1 MGNDGRDFERLVL
14 LVEQSISP
22 GSHVEHNVDL
32 PVIGSKCGNT
42 RQCDVVIRSGQAP
55 RETVTIV
62 EVQDRKSKPDINT
75 YGGWLHKLEQV
86 GAQHLICVSRHD
98 FPCSIKEDALGR
110 GTTVRLVTVKED
122 ADDNSIPIKY
132 LDQEFEVT
140 RIDTYLRVL
149 GAEVADVEIREFL
162 EKKMHGASLS
172 DVLEEC
178 WSLDTHELE
187 SLLSL
192 IRKRFALPVGEE
204 EGEGS
209 FQFDLEQGPEL
220 YLLCPDGQFLRVGLS
235 CSFSWLCH
243 ITEKPVSVLS
253 YEQNE
258 AGILA
263 WVAEVSYDS
272 RSGLISVRV
281 PLIERGGRYTYYRM
295 GARLP
300 EHSTLT
306 IKSLSSSTVSNG

>member
-1 MGNDGRDFERLVL
+1 MSNDGKDFERLVQ

-62 EVQDRKSKPDINT
+62 EVQDRKSKPEINT

-110 GTTVRLVTVKED
+110 GATVRLVTVKED
-122 ADDNSIPIKY
+122 AGVNSIPIEY
-132 LDQEFEVT
+132 LDQEFEIT

-149 GAEVADVEIREFL
+149 VSEAADVETREFV

-172 DVLEEC
+172 DVIEEC
-178 WSLDTHELE
+178 WSLDTNELE
-187 SLLSL
+187 SVLTL
-192 IRKRFALPVGEE
+192 IRKRYVLPVGEE

-209 FQFDLEQGPEL
+209 FKFDLEEGPEL

-235 CSFSWLCH
+235 CTFSWLCH
-243 ITEKPVSVLS
+243 ITEKPVSVFS

-263 WVAEVSYDS
+263 WIAEVSYES
-272 RSGLISVRV
+272 RNGLTSVKV
-281 PLIERGGRYTYYRM
+281 PLIEKDGRYTHDRM
-295 GARLP
+295 GVRLP
-300 EHSTLT
+300 EHTTLT
-306 IKSLSSSTVSNG
+306 IKPLSSSTVSNG